1 MTKTTSTPNRPPRTA
16 RDRIWMQELLRA
28 FVKTPD
34 QPVTTQVV
42 ETVCDLIAQGILLPG
57 DRLPSL
63 GQMAER
69 FGVDTYS
76 IQLAYQ
82 RLQKLGVTSARD
94 RSGSFVASADA
105 VHTQVGGQQL
115 SQAILACR
123 KMDMNKKAIATLFRE
138 QMDRHFPNGQNAKRT
153 PSADGKKASEKS

>member
-1 MTKTTSTPNRPPRTA
+1 MDKTTSTPNRPPRTA
-16 RDRIWMQELLRA
+16 RDRTWMQELLRA
-28 FVKTPD
+28 FVKNPD
-34 QPVTTQVV
+34 QPTTQSVV
-42 ETVCDLIAQGILLPG
+42 DTVLDLIAQGILLPG

-123 KMDMNKKAIATLFRE
+123 KMDMNKKAIAALFKE
-138 QMDRHFPNGQNAKRT
+138 QMARHFPDEQNAKRT
-153 PSADGKKASEKS
+153 RSANGKPASEKD